1 MNPIIEKLNNISLRE
16 LDVLVGKYF
25 YGNEVKLERVE
36 STNNNNIKYLWLPK
50 KSKKYSRNSSKSKT
64 KLERKDSRYKP
75 LPRWTT
81 DIRDCWKLVLDA
93 NKKFGKISLNLLDNA
108 SGSVVVSNMEFK
120 GRITVSAVR
129 IILFLTL
136 AEIEKN
142 GNKN

>member
-1 MNPIIEKLNNISLRE
+1 
-16 LDVLVGKYF
+16 
-25 YGNEVKLERVE
+25 
-36 STNNNNIKYLWLPK
+36 LWLPK
-50 KSKKYSRNSSKSKT
+50 TSKKYSRNASKNKT
-64 KLERKDSRYKP
+64 KLEKKDSRYKP

-136 AEIEKN
+136 AEIERN
-142 GNKN
+142 GN